1 MAPLS
6 CPSMWSFRPTSQPPH
21 LAKTGTSLS
30 QMRQKQIVRM
40 PAATSRSLLQ
50 SRDTSAS
57 FMNKLLV
64 IKGGPRSYLAS
75 PAPPSHGTFVN
86 WSRNESMTASNRAP
100 VVPRSS
106 TNNPIHCVAV
116 SQVSKLFRTI
126 KPWESMAAAGWQIS
140 ELRGLRC
147 AGMNDGN
154 RSAK

>member
-21 LAKTGTSLS
+21 LARTGTSLS

-57 FMNKLLV
+57 FTSKLRV
-64 IKGGPRSYLAS
+64 IRGRPRGSLAFPAPRS
-75 PAPPSHGTFVN
+75 HGIFEN
-86 WSRNESMTASNRAP
+86 WTRNESMMASNRAP

-126 KPWESMAAAGWQIS
+126 KLWESTAAAGWQIS
-140 ELRGLRC
+140 ELGGLRC
-147 AGMNDGN
+147 AGMNGGN
-154 RSAK
+154 RRAK